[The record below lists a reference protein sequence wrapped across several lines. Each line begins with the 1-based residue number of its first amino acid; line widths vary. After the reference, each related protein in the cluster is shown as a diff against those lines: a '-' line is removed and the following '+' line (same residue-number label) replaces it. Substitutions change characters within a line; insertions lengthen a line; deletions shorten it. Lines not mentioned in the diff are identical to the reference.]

1 MAKIPILPGQAG
13 QIRLGGD
20 YFTRQLRRSREIE
33 RKNAYAEAC
42 ELRIEAVE
50 VLLDVLGDEG
60 PALDWDDENSRAALE
75 LLYMSGVDHLGIN
88 EIPTAVALWEA
99 LSERDEEDHFAT
111 SIPLAFCYVVLEDFD
126 CLESVLFDISPKRP
140 EYHLLMLWQE
150 HFRSGG
156 IDIDSLRE
164 LRTRHKAWFAEI
176 LADTHPVD
184 EAYLE
189 DSRKEKPSPATEA
202 RELWF
207 VLEPLFGFFPDFLTT
222 LRKA

>member
-164 LRTRHKAWFAEI
+164 LRTRHKTWFAEI
-176 LADTHPVD
+176 WPTRTP
-184 EAYLE
+184 
-189 DSRKEKPSPATEA
+189 
-202 RELWF
+202 
-207 VLEPLFGFFPDFLTT
+207 
-222 LRKA
+222 